1 MLSQNKRQVE
11 GFPGALL
18 SSGRL
23 ARRTLRKACTGGA
36 APGEKK
42 KKRRRE
48 EKKRKKKEEKKKK
61 RRKEEKKNKKDTRV
75 QLFLD
80 DADCLEAVFVA
91 MPSMV
96 TAFAGS
102 MTRIVNAESNLIPT
116 LSADMEVTAS
126 IASVCCPLGKKPAR
140 KCVGLFKICRPGFK
154 ICKTPIPV

>member
-1 MLSQNKRQVE
+1 MIPQEEEGRKRVQNTFETQH
-11 GFPGALL
+11 
-18 SSGRL
+18 S
-23 ARRTLRKACTGGA
+23 RK
-36 APGEKK
+36 KNH
-42 KKRRRE
+42 
-48 EKKRKKKEEKKKK
+48 KKKE
-61 RRKEEKKNKKDTRV
+61 KERKDTRV

-91 MPSMV
+91 MPSIV